1 MLASGIFWE
10 NLVVNDVKLGQDGG
24 IQGALMKVRS
34 SVFLQSSKQDQGP
47 IQRNLDI
54 FFIYHIGLVGLL
66 ENLWT
71 YHKVWHK

>member
-24 IQGALMKVRS
+24 IQVALMKVRS

-47 IQRNLDI
+47 ILQNLDI
-54 FFIYHIGLVGLL
+54 FFII
-66 ENLWT
+66 
-71 YHKVWHK
+71 